1 MRPIRAT
8 HVLLLAAAAL
18 AVAACGFTTKLAY
31 SNLALMYSNAAPM
44 LTWMVDEY
52 VDINGNQEDWVKER
66 FARTLSWHRTAE
78 LPEYRKLL
86 ENVADRADRPFS
98 EVDVAAIQQDLKAAF
113 NRTTVYLLPHIADF
127 LVQLDAEQV
136 AQMEERFKERNRKV
150 VKADAEDGAGDER
163 VRRRAKRLFP
173 HLEEFVGPL
182 NAAQRALVT
191 EHLRIAI
198 DSREERKADWRYRQA
213 ATLALLRSKPDRD
226 KVLAEMRR
234 LLVDTDSWRRP
245 EYIRKL
251 RARERQ
257 SAEMIAALSQSLS
270 SEQREQLKR
279 RLRGYARDFRNL
291 AAAT

>member
-1 MRPIRAT
+1 MRSIRAL
-8 HVLLLAAAAL
+8 HVLFLSAAAL
-18 AVAACGFTTKLAY
+18 VLAACGITTKLAY
-31 SNLALMYSNAAPM
+31 SNLGLMYSNAAPM

-66 FARTLSWHRTAE
+66 FTRTLAWHRAAE

-98 EVDVAAIQQDLKAAF
+98 EAEVAAIQRDLKAAVG
-113 NRTTVYLLPHIADF
+113 RATTYLLPHIADF

-136 AQMEERFKERNRKV
+136 TQMEERFRERNRKF
-150 VKADAEDGAGDER
+150 ARMDAEDGTGAER
-163 VRRRAKRLFP
+163 LQRRAKRLFP

-182 NAAQRALVT
+182 TAAQRALVT

-198 DSREERKADWRYRQA
+198 DTREERKAEWRYRQG
-213 ATLALLRSKPDRD
+213 ATLALLRSRPDRE

-245 EYIRKL
+245 DYTRKL
-251 RARERQ
+251 RDRERQ
-257 SAEMIAALSQSLS
+257 VAEMVAGLSQSLTP
-270 SEQREQLKR
+270 EQRDHLQR
-279 RLRGYARDFRNL
+279 RLRGYARDLRNL

>member
-1 MRPIRAT
+1 MRSIRAL

-18 AVAACGFTTKLAY
+18 ALAACGVTTKLAY
-31 SNLALMYSNAAPM
+31 SNLGLMYSNAAPM

-66 FARTLSWHRTAE
+66 FARTLAWHRTAE

-98 EVDVAAIQQDLKAAF
+98 EAEVAAIQRDLKAAVT
-113 NRTTVYLLPHIADF
+113 RATAYMLPHIADF

-136 AQMEERFKERNRKV
+136 TQMEERFRERNRKL
-150 VKADAEDGAGDER
+150 ARMDAEDGTGAER
-163 VRRRAKRLFP
+163 LQRRAKRLFP

-182 NAAQRALVT
+182 TTAQRALVT

-198 DSREERKADWRYRQA
+198 DTREERKADSRYRQG
-213 ATLALLRSKPDRD
+213 ATFALLRSKPDRE
-226 KVLAEMRR
+226 KALAEMRR
-234 LLVDTDSWRRP
+234 LLVDTESWRRP
-245 EYIRKL
+245 DYIRKL
-251 RARERQ
+251 RERERQ
-257 SAEMIAALSQSLS
+257 VAEMVAALSQSLS
-270 SEQREQLKR
+270 AEQRDQLQR
-279 RLRGYARDFRNL
+279 RLRGYARDLRNL